1 MSNLFKEQLDAI
13 VNSPANTEPTD
24 YTNMES
30 YFDSPILRKRKE
42 VEDAAAKKKAE
53 LAQQL
58 PATAEELF
66 KAKPDT
72 TPEEFTQWRNLRTEQ
87 IAARRQMENL
97 QYIPEK
103 AEDYAG
109 DALGTLAKGV
119 VQVGQG
125 VYETANQVSKLNP
138 TAVLKNALSIAGEVG
153 RKENIDILKNIDVA
167 PAQSLDQGLRKL
179 GIAPD
184 FGRTTQILNE
194 TMMSTG
200 AKQSQQR
207 IEDSKQLWDMAAPDR
222 KAEMDAAGMGPR
234 MQAAAEVLK
243 SFGTSIAAYA
253 SEPAA
258 AIDAALTSLPQYIG
272 AGAAGKIATKGL
284 SMATTAGKLFAEKIS
299 EAAVIA
305 YTGMSEGGGNASQ
318 VKEEF
323 YNLKKEELTD
333 IPGFKEME
341 QRLGFEDARSQIAE
355 QMASEVYLVSGV
367 AAALIGKVSGA
378 SKFEGSLFA
387 SKLAAGVGTKMTAGE
402 LVKSA
407 LEGTVKSTL
416 GIGKEFLEE
425 GAQSFTGAVAGNL
438 ANQRYVDPKQALLE
452 DAGWEAGSGAIAGAL
467 SVPLGSVVIGAA
479 GLVKAAPSPKQ
490 VAELLKAGKD
500 SVKAIVAENRIDAPK
515 PVNMT
520 KKMAQ
525 FADKTEA
532 DIKPETTPADAL
544 AILLAEKNVPK
555 EPAQQAAHFDKL
567 KSQYDRQIASL
578 TDLQVKIEEDKF
590 ATPEDRKAAET
601 QFNQL
606 EAETAF
612 FREKVVGYKKAV
624 GIVTNTNAPTQEEA
638 KAAIE
643 TADTEEKMTE
653 VYNKTFG
660 SEEGDTLDETP
671 VVLGDTSAENLG
683 RIRNRSE
690 LIDTALRNPNLT
702 KVQKEVLEAQQ
713 ELYKLGIPAG
723 YEETGS
729 GLQQKNSYQV
739 SSEVFNG
746 GNGFLGIN
754 GYIRDMRNVVA
765 EKTPKSLANGKSLL
779 FAINKFKARQSI
791 KLDNVTSKINSFQSN
806 SSQGSQDAL
815 ASMQEY
821 QGMLAAE
828 VAAIDKTKTY
838 MSKLYA
844 KRFGEEYADVQPS
857 QSVIDKLKADQAA
870 KDTAFEEQQKSA
882 LGKRRSTAIDST
894 VNLLNARDK
903 EISTFK
909 GLTELQQRQNYA
921 EHIRKVA
928 GYNESLGLLEK
939 SNAKD
944 PEVKAKI
951 AEARKGQLTLLENPV
966 PPSIMKLA
974 TEYDKAVTAGN
985 TKRATA
991 ITDKMAKEGLAKL
1004 FSTLIKKPPVDSSTV
1019 GDTVAPVT
1027 GKDGATAP
1035 TVPVGPGKVY
1045 VKQKQGLLER
1055 DGKPISETRKKN
1067 LTTIY
1072 LNKAKDPVA
1081 QQVFL
1086 DTLDKPLQDVILERA
1101 GKPVSTTAPT
1111 VAPTP
1116 PTPPVDTPEGKAPVK
1131 DIATA
1136 IRKNPKGIPQRL
1148 VEKDAKKAESATQF
1162 IGTGSPKSSTAI
1174 YAKLFDKFANT
1185 GNYKPEDKV
1194 FVSLNGGN
1202 SSDRVSIKKPNG
1214 KAVLELLKKAVAAGS
1229 TIIADN
1235 ATNRSNGYNTGE
1247 LELVE
1252 FLSSKEVGYA
1262 ETNGDGIWKPVK
1274 AASKGVT
1281 YGTVTISS
1289 KAEEIYSTLGNKTQS
1304 KNVVLPKDVGLT
1316 YSYSSFWSTFVPAL
1330 LVKHANAVIAFRKS
1344 NGKSYADN
1352 FKDDA
1357 NGSYAIG
1364 NPFNWKDENGSRKE
1378 QGVLATKKFIDW
1390 LVTGNA
1396 FGNTDASEAY
1406 RNLILDNIKNG
1417 NLKDKAI
1424 GYFQEGGYPT
1434 HATALDYLVNEYNW
1448 GFKPVTEE
1456 VTPAPI
1462 VETVTEATLTSSRL
1476 AVLDKLLAEPDKAA
1490 ELSAKETETLNATE
1504 DEASRLRVLNR
1515 IALEHGWEGEVGT
1528 TASLNIKDTN
1538 IIGDAL
1544 NNAMADANGKA
1555 IIKKLFG
1562 HKFNSK
1568 NVLHLVKNALTDPVQ
1583 YQALYDVMNP
1593 SQQYSLTMLK
1603 NFHDQMF
1610 PLIRNVLGFANKT
1623 GLPFRDA
1630 NPAEYL
1636 YSKELQA
1643 IYDAAEDKSNIPLR
1657 VRHAKTQFIED
1668 NLVSAMVLS
1677 AYSWIGEGSSK
1688 TLENYYDS
1696 VQKILGY
1703 KKDEV
1708 LPKGAMEEFRYVG
1721 LVTTSLIES
1730 LGKDAMKIMGLTKL
1744 ATTEEGLTNKMPM
1757 ALGTYIHLA
1766 MLEAGLVTINTVP
1779 NATIDKF
1786 AKQSSKKTE
1795 FSIVNPDGSVR
1806 ETKQIHTEYT
1816 RVKVLEFKLDG
1827 QVQIE
1832 VDPQVQQHID
1842 AVRTSRSLLS
1852 EFFGAPKKETWPSLK
1867 PLKKAANRIRNSM
1880 MQMPEIIRKAV
1891 QKMQEAAWQVDL
1903 DRWSLFNFMDTPT
1916 QEAFVGV
1923 VSDEVLLTQKHIAE
1937 RDKIEATNFGYRRE
1951 LANWQDFISKLVQ
1964 VPKTGLNTPF
1974 FFKAVGIR
1982 NGRFMINSNTVNPE
1996 ASKIHRFLM
2005 NMKAW
2010 QVEIPADKNSK
2021 LYKNF
2026 IMAVGLSFG
2035 VKLDEMEPDA
2045 AINESLKRMRD
2056 PIMIEAMEWIK
2067 AARSTNYQMDAE
2079 QKAEMQA
2086 SLIKAMKLGGEK
2098 MHTFAALEAMSH
2110 MEKGKPFKTSLFME
2124 VDGKTN
2130 GPAIAMYQYLGFPM
2144 SKFRAASDRVGIY
2157 SDGTQTYA
2165 EWKGNRPDSFDSY
2178 QQLAVWM
2185 GGAFNTLLQ
2194 NHKPRSKLATRKAEY
2209 EFAIKGKEAA
2219 FANLRSMI
2227 GEFTERDVNTRLIKI
2242 SSKIRTLHKPPVMT
2256 NVYGIGF
2263 GKLVDEYVEGLIAQ
2277 LYVDLRTAYLK
2288 GEEDKVTSILKA
2300 IAGSVDS
2307 LNSTTNPDGSVDDE
2321 FTFQNQAD
2329 LNDKGVMEWQLNAE
2343 QHKALNAFLTA
2354 TYGNALG
2361 VVFDQ
2366 QYKQFINNRKT
2377 INDSMNAIFVVFK
2390 EVYYHRAKALVR
2402 KRVQAKYDALP
2413 EDKKSAAARKIL
2425 EKNTTL
2431 TFEEISTL
2439 RTEMLNLTPLFK
2451 GPFSSSDPNNHM
2463 DSVLLLKDKQKVR
2476 VKDDMEDEY
2485 AYKAMVKVTDEYGNT
2500 REIPQYASKG
2510 TFEQPGASPG
2520 VLGVQTIDAAAQAL
2534 QQIMHDNIMNLFDA
2548 NAMALDK
2555 IDSTEEGMGVVESFN
2570 KHLYEIGLRDYRLR
2584 MAVAASLERVVAALK
2599 NEPTHIQEKANDAFL
2614 ELGLKDSNWNEYGS
2628 LQSFTEDMSD
2638 KAAADNQQINTL
2650 VKRISHMSHFPFPG
2664 TSYEVPRNTSTETVV
2679 AEIGEL
2685 VQEAK
2690 KEVILQEIITRYKS
2704 YRQFDRYKFTTLER
2718 ILRMHYEGK
2727 QPTKKDRKIYD
2738 MVARE
2743 LLLDWL
2749 QEQPLTRFV
2758 LPTNFKDTYL
2768 SRQNFERALDVVV
2781 AGLKVNKEYAESIQ
2795 RVAKE
2800 FKGVAGTV
2808 TQSAAV
2814 APTAPTVPTAP
2825 AVTTRQSPE
2834 QQAAE
2839 QSAKYVKFLLDT
2851 DAFSEFSE
2859 TVVAKAVELN
2869 YKYSNIDD
2877 VKNEKS
2883 RNFVRKIRAAI
2894 RAYEEFEE
2902 QVFLDRLGKPPLDTK
2917 IFNSEAKYAATQAAN
2932 EIGTEAE
2939 ILRERAEL
2947 NALLN
2952 RGRGTTTSRTAST
2965 SQSTSTEAPVHTEGP
2980 FRGQKMTPIEIAL
2993 QNAQRNM
3000 DAEFA
3005 AEEQAMKDQ
3014 MDAFNKRMG
3023 RSPARFTEEDLL
3035 KEREAAKE
3043 AARNKNTLGSAPG
3056 TPVNRADFAG
3066 QTGTVLDS
3074 SNVQR
3079 ELQSM
3084 FNMGAQKDSATHKE
3098 RLEKVVREIGGSD

>member
-1 MSNLFKEQLDAI
+1 
-13 VNSPANTEPTD
+13 
-24 YTNMES
+24 
-30 YFDSPILRKRKE
+30 
-42 VEDAAAKKKAE
+42 
-53 LAQQL
+53 
-58 PATAEELF
+58 
-66 KAKPDT
+66 
-72 TPEEFTQWRNLRTEQ
+72 
-87 IAARRQMENL
+87 
-97 QYIPEK
+97 
-103 AEDYAG
+103 
-109 DALGTLAKGV
+109 
-119 VQVGQG
+119 
-125 VYETANQVSKLNP
+125 
-138 TAVLKNALSIAGEVG
+138 
-153 RKENIDILKNIDVA
+153 
-167 PAQSLDQGLRKL
+167 
-179 GIAPD
+179 
-184 FGRTTQILNE
+184 
-194 TMMSTG
+194 
-200 AKQSQQR
+200 
-207 IEDSKQLWDMAAPDR
+207 
-222 KAEMDAAGMGPR
+222 
-234 MQAAAEVLK
+234 
-243 SFGTSIAAYA
+243 
-253 SEPAA
+253 
-258 AIDAALTSLPQYIG
+258 
-272 AGAAGKIATKGL
+272 
-284 SMATTAGKLFAEKIS
+284 
-299 EAAVIA
+299 
-305 YTGMSEGGGNASQ
+305 
-318 VKEEF
+318 
-323 YNLKKEELTD
+323 
-333 IPGFKEME
+333 
-341 QRLGFEDARSQIAE
+341 
-355 QMASEVYLVSGV
+355 
-367 AAALIGKVSGA
+367 
-378 SKFEGSLFA
+378 
-387 SKLAAGVGTKMTAGE
+387 
-402 LVKSA
+402 
-407 LEGTVKSTL
+407 
-416 GIGKEFLEE
+416 
-425 GAQSFTGAVAGNL
+425 
-438 ANQRYVDPKQALLE
+438 
-452 DAGWEAGSGAIAGAL
+452 
-467 SVPLGSVVIGAA
+467 
-479 GLVKAAPSPKQ
+479 
-490 VAELLKAGKD
+490 
-500 SVKAIVAENRIDAPK
+500 
-515 PVNMT
+515 
-520 KKMAQ
+520 
-525 FADKTEA
+525 
-532 DIKPETTPADAL
+532 
-544 AILLAEKNVPK
+544 
-555 EPAQQAAHFDKL
+555 
-567 KSQYDRQIASL
+567 
-578 TDLQVKIEEDKF
+578 
-590 ATPEDRKAAET
+590 
-601 QFNQL
+601 
-606 EAETAF
+606 
-612 FREKVVGYKKAV
+612 
-624 GIVTNTNAPTQEEA
+624 
-638 KAAIE
+638 
-643 TADTEEKMTE
+643 
-653 VYNKTFG
+653 
-660 SEEGDTLDETP
+660 
-671 VVLGDTSAENLG
+671 
-683 RIRNRSE
+683 
-690 LIDTALRNPNLT
+690 
-702 KVQKEVLEAQQ
+702 
-713 ELYKLGIPAG
+713 
-723 YEETGS
+723 
-729 GLQQKNSYQV
+729 
-739 SSEVFNG
+739 
-746 GNGFLGIN
+746 
-754 GYIRDMRNVVA
+754 
-765 EKTPKSLANGKSLL
+765 
-779 FAINKFKARQSI
+779 
-791 KLDNVTSKINSFQSN
+791 
-806 SSQGSQDAL
+806 
-815 ASMQEY
+815 
-821 QGMLAAE
+821 
-828 VAAIDKTKTY
+828 
-838 MSKLYA
+838 
-844 KRFGEEYADVQPS
+844 
-857 QSVIDKLKADQAA
+857 
-870 KDTAFEEQQKSA
+870 
-882 LGKRRSTAIDST
+882 
-894 VNLLNARDK
+894 
-903 EISTFK
+903 
-909 GLTELQQRQNYA
+909 
-921 EHIRKVA
+921 
-928 GYNESLGLLEK
+928 
-939 SNAKD
+939 
-944 PEVKAKI
+944 
-951 AEARKGQLTLLENPV
+951 
-966 PPSIMKLA
+966 
-974 TEYDKAVTAGN
+974 
-985 TKRATA
+985 
-991 ITDKMAKEGLAKL
+991 
-1004 FSTLIKKPPVDSSTV
+1004 
-1019 GDTVAPVT
+1019 
-1027 GKDGATAP
+1027 
-1035 TVPVGPGKVY
+1035 
-1045 VKQKQGLLER
+1045 
-1055 DGKPISETRKKN
+1055 
-1067 LTTIY
+1067 
-1072 LNKAKDPVA
+1072 
-1081 QQVFL
+1081 
-1086 DTLDKPLQDVILERA
+1086 
-1101 GKPVSTTAPT
+1101 
-1111 VAPTP
+1111 
-1116 PTPPVDTPEGKAPVK
+1116 
-1131 DIATA
+1131 
-1136 IRKNPKGIPQRL
+1136 
-1148 VEKDAKKAESATQF
+1148 
-1162 IGTGSPKSSTAI
+1162 
-1174 YAKLFDKFANT
+1174 
-1185 GNYKPEDKV
+1185 
-1194 FVSLNGGN
+1194 
-1202 SSDRVSIKKPNG
+1202 
-1214 KAVLELLKKAVAAGS
+1214 
-1229 TIIADN
+1229 
-1235 ATNRSNGYNTGE
+1235 
-1247 LELVE
+1247 
-1252 FLSSKEVGYA
+1252 
-1262 ETNGDGIWKPVK
+1262 
-1274 AASKGVT
+1274 
-1281 YGTVTISS
+1281 
-1289 KAEEIYSTLGNKTQS
+1289 
-1304 KNVVLPKDVGLT
+1304 
-1316 YSYSSFWSTFVPAL
+1316 L

-1544 NNAMADANGKA
+1544 NNAMADANGEA
-1555 IIKKLFG
+1555 IITKLFG

-1610 PLIRNVLGFANKT
+1610 PLIRNILGFANKT

-1688 TLENYYDS
+1688 TLENYYDN

-1816 RVKVLEFKLDG
+1816 RVKVREFKLDG
-1827 QVQIE
+1827 QAQIE

-2067 AARSTNYQMDAE
+2067 AARSMNYQMDAE

-3098 RLEKVVREIGGSD
+3098 RLEKVVREIGIKILGPYEMYTQQKGKRSVGMTDMNAMYINVGNQIMSQLDLSAAEVYTHELVHKVVAYALDNNPLLRTQTAKLYKQVRAELLKRAKDQGVEPHMLLVPQNATTADVSAALKMYNYIFDNTRMTPEQVAALGTNMTHQQYTNNYLHEFMAYGLTNETIGKLLESMTADQLKDKKPTTFLQKVIALYDKFMDYILVKTLRSDGFKTGTAGDRLYALGQALSETHTHHTGLVDKAYGKADRLILGGVTTFLLKPLVKLANTNFIQNNRFSLVYAAGTLVNSVATHGVQPFRKAVEDLAKRSGLVEEGFILHTMAEILPSTTPAKIWEGLHRYSLAAIDQLRKDKATTLTKQLIKMYLPVPGEKENLSQKEKTAITALVLRADIGSLLSSELEQHTGFSYSLSRVRDMIADDRVLAREIQAIEQLIDAPEYGINSNHYIRQARSLGHLMARDSAIEEHTMSNAYTIANLFALEDLSNTSVQAAGIQKRGNLDKAEGLIDALASLYAIKYTDHDTKQDFLTVYNRETPRGLESGLNFTIHAQETFKQLSFDKLFDKQKVHVRKGYIKEAYDPYLEFKIASEADEQVLFNRGFTKQSQIMFDSNDPAKRSDMYLYTNDTGRPNRIRGNISLTNEMAKGADLIKVRNQQNDPQAFTTAGVDLMRIKATKLNAVLDQFSSTTQATLPVGNTLVPVVASSGEISSYRYMMDRPKKEKYLHMQDPFDVVMGKMLGSITDKVNTKEVNKEVVRLAYEDYRMNYLNNAADFTAISMSSFKAKDRELYYLLPKDMRKEIKNKFGGDIIYIRTSMLKLVFGYKQWSITDLRDKQGGLGSTYRLLLKMFGVVSAGKVTDHNIRKIENLWQEVVGLAKDTIVIKSVDVLAGNIMSNLVLLWARGVPLKDILKHSHVAIVNSRTYQKDKERLQNLEREFAYDPTRKALASEIARLQEDLARNPVAELINAGVYQSIVEDVESFDLPESYQTPLEKLVSPVKGRIPKKVDKVLAQVALRHDTTAYKILRDATQLSDFTARYVMHQHNVKVKKMDRTDSVNDIVKTFVNYDIPTHEGLDYANRMGLAMFTKYFLRIQQIVVALAVEHPSKILMLGFGELLFGAFSDITDSSVLSQGLLSHLQNPLDVLPGLETAFTTEFAKDAASYLLPGS